1 MLLTV
6 LQAWGS
12 QKAASTPWCRLALGK
27 RASMGWSSSA
37 GWLWERSL
45 EHLRVAP
52 GCGSLGS
59 CLEWQPAEG
68 WRGLLG
74 AGRQRTPVP
83 WEQQGP
89 TQVRVLPG
97 TASAGCLWG
106 PWASH
111 AFLCRRL
118 ARSKLGII
126 CQAVPVLNKL
136 RIGLNHSNKLNKG
149 NIFPAPAGEAVA
161 LQAGLAHQ
169 RASIRGLSS
178 F

>member
-1 MLLTV
+1 MPAWV
-6 LQAWGS
+6 GPLQLAGFGSARWSISAW
-12 QKAASTPWCRLALGK
+12 P
-27 RASMGWSSSA
+27 
-37 GWLWERSL
+37 
-45 EHLRVAP
+45 
-52 GCGSLGS
+52 
-59 CLEWQPAEG
+59 
-68 WRGLLG
+68 LG
-74 AGRQRTPVP
+74 AGAWARASSGGQREGGAGSWGRPAARTPVP